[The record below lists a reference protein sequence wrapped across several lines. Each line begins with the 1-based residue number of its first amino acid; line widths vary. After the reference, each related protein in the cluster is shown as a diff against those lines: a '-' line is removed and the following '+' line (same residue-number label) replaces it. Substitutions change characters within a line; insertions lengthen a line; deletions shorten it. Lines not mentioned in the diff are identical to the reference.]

1 MRVCTSLA
9 LLIAATG
16 AACSSN
22 SSPNPANPDARTVDA
37 DTAPSV
43 RTVTCPPG
51 SMPMVT
57 TSDGTM
63 MFSPAST
70 TISAHGIVKF
80 VTSSIHNVAPN
91 PAKASDPNLS
101 VNFNTTACL
110 EFDKPGTFNF
120 YCSVHHFEG
129 MIVVQ

>member
-9 LLIAATG
+9 LMLAAAG

-22 SSPNPANPDARTVDA
+22 ASPASADARTVDA
-37 DTAPSV
+37 DTTPSV

-51 SMPMVT
+51 SFPTVM
-57 TSDGTM
+57 TSDGQM

-70 TISAHGIVKF
+70 MISAHGIVKF
-80 VTSSIHNVAPN
+80 VTSAIHNVAPN
-91 PAKASDPNLS
+91 PAKASDPNLH
-101 VNFNTTACL
+101 VDFNTTACL